1 MPQAFS
7 TQPGGGGD
15 AGGNEGGDGGGGA
28 GGGAGGG
35 GEGGGAGGGEGGGLL
50 SGAEVVEGGG
60 GEGGGGDGGGGEG
73 GGGEGGGEGG
83 GGAGGGEGGGGHGG
97 GGDGGGGN
105 TPRYVQSQSLMLGV
119 SSQVYPTGCSA
130 GAAWSVHSSTLLLVP
145 TLKASDSQVA
155 PLSSSQ

>member
-1 MPQAFS
+1 MPCSWAFA
-7 TQPGGGGD
+7 D
-15 AGGNEGGDGGGGA
+15 AGA
-28 GGGAGGG
+28 MYKALL
-35 GEGGGAGGGEGGGLL
+35 GEGEPQWNDQSSQPEGERRTLHDAG
-50 SGAEVVEGGG
+50 EGGG

-105 TPRYVQSQSLMLGV
+105 TPRYVQSQSLMLDV

-130 GAAWSVHSSTLLLVP
+130 GAAWSVQSSTLLLVP

-155 PLSSSQ
+155 PLSSSR

>member
-1 MPQAFS
+1 MLSLTEGARGARAPTQSALLFRESVAAPTVSPIVTVHIGARPQAC
-7 TQPGGGGD
+7 
-15 AGGNEGGDGGGGA
+15 
-28 GGGAGGG
+28 
-35 GEGGGAGGGEGGGLL
+35 
-50 SGAEVVEGGG
+50 
-60 GEGGGGDGGGGEG
+60 GGEG

-105 TPRYVQSQSLMLGV
+105 TPRYVQSQSLMLDV